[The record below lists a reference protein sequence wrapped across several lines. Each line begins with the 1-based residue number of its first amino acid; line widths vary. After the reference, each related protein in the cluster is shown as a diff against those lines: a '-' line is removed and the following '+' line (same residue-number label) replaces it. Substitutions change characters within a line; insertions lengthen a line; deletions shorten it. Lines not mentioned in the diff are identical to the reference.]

1 MPKNSDFMPFDANE
15 YRAVVNP
22 TNLVMQ
28 TWGYGRRIVLVP
40 GELHNPKRA
49 PIQFVKTRIARKAV
63 KNQRRFLE
71 LMTVEQGM
79 RLLNLARE
87 LNDFHGAYRK
97 LTGKKGSKAAELL
110 MESQER
116 NALRRVL
123 INELG
128 VPDNVLANWSVGD
141 MRAVI
146 KDQTLVADLDA
157 NGRPRIN
164 DIVESE
170 GGDLW
175 EVAQRVQAETRQGAA
190 KLFDEYNTIEGDQR
204 LPSSEDR
211 VGEGGLPGDFFV
223 PETLGDEPTVEE
235 IASRST
241 AEFDA
246 ETGGEVQ
253 GEAPPTVAAQEKL
266 FTGMA
271 TTTVEAVV
279 EEKDLEEPLPEPD
292 MSKAEP
298 SYKSD
303 QEEVLALR
311 EQVERLGGKWH
322 GRSGADRL
330 RNQRD
335 ELVARQVT
343 AAGV

>member
-1 MPKNSDFMPFDANE
+1 MSRNSDFMPFDANE

-87 LNDFHGAYRK
+87 LNDFHAAYRK
-97 LTGKKGSKAAELL
+97 LTGKQGAKAAELL
-110 MESQER
+110 MERQER

-128 VPDNVLANWSVGD
+128 VPDNILDNWTVSD

-146 KDQTLVADLDA
+146 KDQTLVADLDS
-157 NGRPRIN
+157 NGRPRV
-164 DIVESE
+164 DGRVHDSS
-170 GGDLW
+170 DSLFD
-175 EVAQRVQAETRQGAA
+175 VAERVKAEQAKGAA
-190 KLFDEYNTIEGDQR
+190 ALFDEYTVGGEER

-211 VGEGGLPGDFFV
+211 VDEGGLPGDFFV
-223 PETLGDEPTVEE
+223 PETISDDEPTVEE
-235 IASRST
+235 VAARST

-246 ETGGEVQ
+246 EHDGEVK
-253 GEAPPTVAAQEKL
+253 GDAPETVKAQQESFK
-266 FTGMA
+266 GIA
-271 TTTVEAVV
+271 TTTVDEIDPQ
-279 EEKDLEEPLPEPD
+279 DLEEPLPEPD
-292 MSKAEP
+292 LSQAEP
-298 SYKSD
+298 EYRSE

-311 EQVERLGGKWH
+311 EQIDRLGGKWH
-322 GRSGADRL
+322 GRSGVERL

-335 ELVARQVT
+335 ELIAKQVK
-343 AAGV
+343 AS